1 MAPLRTDVK
10 VMAIGK
16 VEAVS
21 PNQLEVFGCAVAM
34 LKDRTSEIA
43 MIAKAGD
50 ATLYDSKMEAAKSF
64 NAASEVPHTTGEAG
78 WKFDDSADAMFRDIT
93 IKIGEVTK
101 APSELGEYAGDDA
114 FVIDDGTVK
123 AASTSP
129 FTGPCPSISSN
140 KSVEYNVLGSMKG
153 RDDRRLSTGSKSI
166 KSADSIEVSH
176 MCSLFLAISI
186 TIHTSQNVSLI
197 FKYFDK
203 EGH

>member
-78 WKFDDSADAMFRDIT
+78 WKFDDSAVAMFRDIT

-129 FTGPCPSISSN
+129 FTGLCPSISSN
-140 KSVEYNVLGSMKG
+140 KSVEYNVLGSIMG
-153 RDDRRLSTGSKSI
+153 RDDRFSTGSKSI
-166 KSADSIEVSH
+166 MSADSIEVSH